1 MKPAAKEFMKKQ
13 FDKRGGLLNYLRRTG
28 KYGEKNQNFLRYV
41 NTWWE
46 TTARLNEMRYLEWL
60 GLDPRKGKGYKSLRE
75 IYDKDF
81 IKEIYKYSWA
91 GIPIADAANLGEP
104 DEHLNRLEKI
114 E

>member
-1 MKPAAKEFMKKQ
+1 MKPEAKEFMKKQ
-13 FDKRGGLLNYLRRTG
+13 FSKRGGLLNALSRKG
-28 KYGEKNQNFLRYV
+28 KYGKRDQNYILYV
-41 NTWWE
+41 RDWWE

-60 GLDPRKGKGYKSLRE
+60 GLDAKKGKGYKSLRE
-75 IYDKDF
+75 VYDEDF

-91 GIPIADAANLGEP
+91 GIPLADAQLFGEP